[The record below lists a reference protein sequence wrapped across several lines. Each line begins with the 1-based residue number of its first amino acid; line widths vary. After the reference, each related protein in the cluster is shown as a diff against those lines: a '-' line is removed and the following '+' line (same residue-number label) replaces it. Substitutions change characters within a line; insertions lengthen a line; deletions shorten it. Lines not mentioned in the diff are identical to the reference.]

1 MDPSGYA
8 KKCGTGSESGTD
20 TTRVR
25 HYTNSKGLKGI
36 EESGII
42 YAQDNNR
49 VYMEYAKKRPL
60 SSIEAED
67 FYQLKKGKGRNYVEF
82 DVDTSSLEEIENPRY
97 HRMELTVKGDGTI
110 KNAKYYKRKK

>member
-49 VYMEYAKKRPL
+49 VYMEYAKKEAIKFNRGRRFL
-60 SSIEAED
+60 SVE
-67 FYQLKKGKGRNYVEF
+67 KG
-82 DVDTSSLEEIENPRY
+82 
-97 HRMELTVKGDGTI
+97 
-110 KNAKYYKRKK
+110 KRKKLC